1 MINYI
6 CCLRMLQYLTV
17 QLDWYLLTNPNRNRI
32 NLENSNRDDK
42 ESDEPGYDVNKDK
55 QMQKPRFMIRVLL

>member
-1 MINYI
+1 
-6 CCLRMLQYLTV
+6 MLQYLTV

-42 ESDEPGYDVNKDK
+42 ESDEPGYDENKDK

>member
-1 MINYI
+1 
-6 CCLRMLQYLTV
+6 MLQYLTV

>member
-1 MINYI
+1 
-6 CCLRMLQYLTV
+6 V